1 MKSNN
6 QTLDHTSTLKAM
18 VFVKSLLR
26 VITSVKLQSFR
37 ALQTYAHHKQFL
49 QEQHELQ
56 SINEKVII
64 E

>member
-1 MKSNN
+1 
-6 QTLDHTSTLKAM
+6 M

-26 VITSVKLQSFR
+26 VITSAKLQSFR